1 MLLKDKVTDLDAS
14 AQDYLYR
21 ITDAASL
28 MNTLIENLLEYSRL
42 SKANLPLKAVS
53 LNLIVSRSIAQLE
66 AEIAQKQ
73 ARITV
78 VEPLPAVLAHP
89 STLLQVLVNLLSNAI
104 KFVQPGITPQVRVYA
119 EAEEEEYI
127 YLWVEDNGIGIA
139 KKFQERIF
147 GLFDRLHG
155 QEVYPGTGIGLAIA
169 NKGVERMGGAIG
181 LESTLGTGTRFWV
194 KLRKCD

>member
-1 MLLKDKVTDLDAS
+1 
-14 AQDYLYR
+14 
-21 ITDAASL
+21 

-89 STLLQVLVNLLSNAI
+89 STLLQVLANLLSNAI
-104 KFVQPGITPQVRVYA
+104 KFVQPGIAPQVRVYA
-119 EAEEEEYI
+119 EAEEEYI

-139 KKFQERIF
+139 EKFQERIF

-169 NKGVERMGGAIG
+169 NKGVERMGGVIG

-194 KLRKCD
+194 KLRKCDS

>member
-1 MLLKDKVTDLDAS
+1 
-14 AQDYLYR
+14 
-21 ITDAASL
+21 
-28 MNTLIENLLEYSRL
+28 
-42 SKANLPLKAVS
+42 
-53 LNLIVSRSIAQLE
+53 
-66 AEIAQKQ
+66 
-73 ARITV
+73 
-78 VEPLPAVLAHP
+78 VLAHP

-104 KFVQPGITPQVRVYA
+104 KFVQPGIAPQVRVYA
-119 EAEEEEYI
+119 EAEEEYI

-139 KKFQERIF
+139 EKFQERIF

-194 KLRKCD
+194 KLRKCDS